1 MILCKNPNQ
10 MDMDALK
17 LDPNEYGGVE
27 TRAKRLI
34 LSGKSSQ
41 TLKFRRKS
49 RTVANSYTEE
59 TSRRQILEALNL
71 IEFTLWNLLWEL
83 IQRSRRPGL
92 LGERKSKPDAAHKPD
107 ADAWAGA
114 DPSWAPAIA
123 SFQRLLEA
131 AAEVPKSCRGCQA
144 SGELS

>member
-49 RTVANSYTEE
+49 RTVTNSYTEE

-71 IEFTLWNLLWEL
+71 IEFTL
-83 IQRSRRPGL
+83 
-92 LGERKSKPDAAHKPD
+92 
-107 ADAWAGA
+107 
-114 DPSWAPAIA
+114 
-123 SFQRLLEA
+123 
-131 AAEVPKSCRGCQA
+131 
-144 SGELS
+144 